1 MASPQTIPPRIFV
14 TAFLKPEALALV
26 HEALAGEDYYVADR
40 FNPREEDKAEFLKAD
55 VAFGNVLPDWL
66 EESTSLKWMQLES
79 TGFEYY
85 LGCKGLS
92 PDLQITNLRGM
103 FERPAAE
110 TAMAG
115 LLGLFRGMNQLIP
128 ANRERKW
135 SEIEVRV
142 NLRLLHGSKAVV
154 LGHGSVGKRMRKLLE
169 AYECDVQSYARTS
182 EGAELRDQKSLG
194 DALTTAD
201 VVVCCLPNNLST
213 KGLINRELLARL
225 PEQAVFVNIGRGAVV
240 DEPALIKML
249 NGHRIA
255 GAVIDVTQQ
264 EPLPP
269 EHPLW
274 GCPHTILTHHTGGG
288 YPDEYNAKA
297 RYFIANLQRYKQG
310 EALQNI
316 ISLQP

>member
-1 MASPQTIPPRIFV
+1 MMTPRIFV
-14 TAFLKPEALALV
+14 TAFLKPAALDLV

-40 FNPREEDKAEFLKAD
+40 FNPREGDKDAFLRST
-55 VAFGNVLPDWL
+55 VVFGNVPPDWL
-66 EESTSLKWMQLES
+66 EEATNLQWMQLES

-85 LGCKGLS
+85 LGCRGLS

-128 ANRERKW
+128 ANREAKW

-154 LGHGSVGKRMRKLLE
+154 LGHGSIGQRMRKLLE
-169 AYECDVQSYARTS
+169 AYECEVQSYARTA
-182 EGAELRDQKSLG
+182 EGSELRDRASLEK
-194 DALTTAD
+194 ALSTAE
-201 VVVCCLPNNLST
+201 VVVCCLPKNPST
-213 KGLINRELLARL
+213 LGLIDRELLACL
-225 PEQAVFVNIGRGAVV
+225 PDSAVFVNIGRGAVV
-240 DEPALIKML
+240 DEVALIEML
-249 NGHRIA
+249 NEHRLA
-255 GAVIDVTQQ
+255 GAVLDVTQQ

-274 GCPHTILTHHTGGG
+274 QCPNTILTHHTGGG
-288 YPDEYNAKA
+288 YPDEYSAKA
-297 RYFIANLQRYKQG
+297 RYFIANFERYKRG
-310 EALQNI
+310 EALQNLI
-316 ISLQP
+316 TLKP

>member
-1 MASPQTIPPRIFV
+1 MLTPQTMSPRIFV
-14 TAFLKPEALALV
+14 TAFLKPEALALL
-26 HEALAGEDYYVADR
+26 HEALAGADYYVADR
-40 FNPREEDKAEFLKAD
+40 FNPRKGDKAEFLKAD
-55 VAFGNVLPDWL
+55 VVFGNIAPDWL
-66 EESTSLKWMQLES
+66 EEATTLQWMQLES

-169 AYECDVQSYARTS
+169 AYECEVQSYARTS
-182 EGAELRDQKSLG
+182 EGAELLDPESLG
-194 DALTTAD
+194 DALATAD
-201 VVVCCLPNNLST
+201 VVVCCLPKNPST
-213 KGLINRELLARL
+213 IGLISRELLARL
-225 PEQAVFVNIGRGAVV
+225 PEQAVFVNIGRGAVL
-240 DEPALIKML
+240 DEQALIEML
-249 NGHRIA
+249 NERRIA

-269 EHPLW
+269 EHPFW
-274 GCPHTILTHHTGGG
+274 ECPNTILTHHTGGG

-297 RYFIANLQRYKQG
+297 RYFIDNLRRFKRG
-310 EALQNI
+310 ESLQNI

>member
-1 MASPQTIPPRIFV
+1 MNNPRIFV

-40 FNPREEDKAEFLKAD
+40 FNPREGDKAAFMRST
-55 VAFGNVLPDWL
+55 VAFGNVPPDWL
-66 EESTSLKWMQLES
+66 EEATDLQWMQLES

-85 LGCKGLS
+85 LGCEGLS
-92 PDLQITNLRGM
+92 PSLQITNLRGM
-103 FERPAAE
+103 FERPAVE

-128 ANRERKW
+128 ANREAKW

-154 LGHGSVGKRMRKLLE
+154 LGHGSIGQRMRQLLE
-169 AYECDVQSYARTS
+169 AYDCEVQSSARTAA
-182 EGAELRDQKSLG
+182 GAASRDRAPPGGWRPKNPSTLGLRDREWR
-194 DALTTAD
+194 A
-201 VVVCCLPNNLST
+201 CLSDS
-213 KGLINRELLARL
+213 
-225 PEQAVFVNIGRGAVV
+225 AVFVNIGRGAVV
-240 DEPALIKML
+240 DEEALIEML
-249 NGHRIA
+249 NENRLA
-255 GAVIDVTQQ
+255 GAVLDVTQQ

-274 GCPHTILTHHTGGG
+274 QCPNTILTHHTGGG

-297 RYFIANLQRYKQG
+297 RYFIANFERYKRG
-310 EALQNI
+310 EALWNLI
-316 ISLQP
+316 TLKP